1 MHITEQNVQYI
12 FSNFSCVKNV
22 YLWRGTDGYVYISLE
37 NVWKSITLNTWVLEL
52 EEDLYIYSMKF
63 CSLIL
68 LLQLAVEYQCRLSK
82 YQQQEDRG
90 GDYNWKSG

>member
-1 MHITEQNVQYI
+1 MDV
-12 FSNFSCVKNV
+12 
-22 YLWRGTDGYVYISLE
+22 YVYMYLE

-68 LLQLAVEYQCRLSK
+68 LLQLAVEHQCRLSK
-82 YQQQEDRG
+82 
-90 GDYNWKSG
+90 